1 MEVVYFAGKPEAQT
15 HVILHSKALA
25 RTAID
30 ILNKPGLLEK
40 IQEDFTNDKKAVEH
54 QKTVFTGSL

>member
-1 MEVVYFAGKPEAQT
+1 MEVYYFAGKPEAQT

-54 QKTVFTGSL
+54 Q